1 MRTDYS
7 APEIDVVSAQRQAA
21 EAQVIAAENF
31 VSVRELTAGAGNLST
46 GTRASKPASGAL
58 NDFFFETD
66 THWLY
71 YWSGTA
77 WLFMAGL
84 NFGTNA
90 TRAAITVS
98 ADDNGAHFFTTDQNK
113 LWRVEGGAWAD
124 KFVSLD
130 LTTSLK
136 VSGTKVVGTRG
147 AAVADVASPDATDLA
162 TALTL
167 VNELKAQVNLGF
179 ARLRSTTGH
188 GLWT

>member
-7 APEIDVVSAQRQAA
+7 APDYDVTSAQRQAA
-21 EAQVIAAENF
+21 EAQVIATENF
-31 VSVRELTAGAGNLST
+31 VSVRELSSGAGNLST

-90 TRAAITVS
+90 ARAAITVT
-98 ADDNGAHFFTTDQNK
+98 ANDNGAHFFTTDQNK
-113 LWRVEGGAWAD
+113 LWQVSGGAWTD
-124 KFVSLD
+124 RFVTLD

-136 VSGTKVVGTRG
+136 IAGTKVLGAQG
-147 AAVADVASPDATDLA
+147 AAVADPAGGAVIDVEARVQLSLLLA
-162 TALTL
+162 RERA
-167 VNELKAQVNLGF
+167 
-179 ARLRSTTGH
+179 H
-188 GLWT
+188 GLIAT